1 VIAAPP
7 PAVVSQAK
15 HVVRDE
21 QRARTI
27 GMLLSSSN
35 RNWVTA
41 ARDTY
46 ALARDRGEDTDGFLR
61 WLQAATRST
70 ELPNG
75 ISITTGFRLHHAGR
89 ALSEG
94 YQGTQEDLAKIGRLI
109 DLDTPREEIDEA
121 LATDSLDDLYYRKTG
136 KGAHRV
142 QILTRTRELE
152 KQVLAAV
159 KGFRE
164 DLKPP
169 VVRALIYDFAASHPQ
184 EFAEF
189 VGEHAGKG
197 GAE

>member
-1 VIAAPP
+1 MIATPP
-7 PAVVSQAK
+7 PSVVSEAK
-15 HVVRDE
+15 SVIRDE

-61 WLQAATRST
+61 WLQAATRTSD
-70 ELPNG
+70 LPNG

-89 ALSEG
+89 ALAEG
-94 YQGTQEDLAKIGRLI
+94 YQGTQEDLARIGRLI
-109 DLDTPREEIDEA
+109 DLDTPREEIEKA
-121 LATDSLDDLYYRKTG
+121 LATETLDDLYYRQTG

-152 KQVLAAV
+152 RQVLAAV

-169 VVRALIYDFAASHPQ
+169 AVRALIYDFAASHPQ

-189 VGEHAGKG
+189 VGEHAGRA